1 MATRQ
6 TASTRNN
13 SVEKIKMKKNSRQ
26 SNINEEPINNA
37 KRRRTEK
44 NDIQKTHIQYDSLE
58 KYGYHFKND
67 KLVSIETGKP
77 FKFDVFSDNDENQK
91 RYESVGKLIDNAVFE
106 LLENTCQLQR
116 ITVPVN
122 AKKGEHTSFIFTS
135 NDLSTA
141 NYLMVIIHG
150 TGVVRAGQWSRKLI
164 INEGLEVGSQMEYIR
179 RARAAGYAVIITNT
193 NLNSF
198 ESPRFLRRSA
208 ICPIRGSST
217 AEEHGCYVW
226 EHFIRPSHAKHICIM
241 AHSYGGAVVL
251 EMAHRFLKEFDKRV
265 FAVALTDSPMT
276 IYGRRVKKNVLKMLK
291 KRMINWVVDTEEVD
305 TDLGEDDCCQI
316 RSAGHT
322 VHEWTSYTA
331 IDAIFDFF
339 IEQRILVDFASSNQ
353 CGLAPGFQSL
363 YSILQ
368 ATKTKMGSR
377 TLRANL
383 MEPLI
388 DVNSIH
394 YRQDAVENLIDDE
407 KLMFQ
412 IQTILLH
419 FTDVERIILA
429 CIQEN
434 PSRTVSAAEKRITM
448 INQLRRILDILPT
461 LQQALEQ
468 STSDLLKN
476 LCSILN
482 DQRFQVILDILNSQ
496 LTIEQTVSSNGFLAT
511 KIRRIFSI
519 RSGFDERL
527 DSLRAD
533 VIVVI
538 DDVELLEKEFSERFN
553 MPVRYNLTN
562 ARGFSLEI
570 IGEFKGILPANVIS
584 VAKRQKSTFITTLQ
598 LAHLSD
604 RFELLYNDICLLTDQ
619 IILILLAK
627 IRPHFGCMYRL
638 IEAISIIDMIQSF
651 AEVSK
656 ARDYVRPMFGLNTK
670 VIKGR
675 HPVIDL
681 FGQQKPI
688 ANDIELCK
696 EMNIILVT
704 GPNMSGKSTYLRQI
718 ALLQILAQ
726 IGCFVPAEQA
736 RFRIVNEIF
745 SKIRQHDNLFT
756 GQSTF
761 SSEINHIAFI
771 LNCMT
776 PNSMIILDEICSS
789 TSTNEG
795 LALATSI
802 TETLCRSQAFV
813 IIATHLQQLTSVG
826 YIYRNLANYHF
837 NVIYNDKIGSDTD
850 SDSINRLRRFHP
862 QTILNQLKEQNT
874 IIYSYT
880 LRPGICKDLHYGIAL
895 ASQIEDLQ
903 TVVELAKCV
912 AKYYIRKKE
921 SIINQMSNIPNL
933 LMKRVIIMKGFCDL
947 IYDVSNNTI
956 QFIEQQ
962 RIYLENFQKR
972 MHQYWSISSTTTS
985 SCDDDD
991 NDILVESPTIENN

>member
-1 MATRQ
+1 M
-6 TASTRNN
+6 
-13 SVEKIKMKKNSRQ
+13 
-26 SNINEEPINNA
+26 
-37 KRRRTEK
+37 
-44 NDIQKTHIQYDSLE
+44 
-58 KYGYHFKND
+58 
-67 KLVSIETGKP
+67 
-77 FKFDVFSDNDENQK
+77 
-91 RYESVGKLIDNAVFE
+91 
-106 LLENTCQLQR
+106 
-116 ITVPVN
+116 
-122 AKKGEHTSFIFTS
+122 
-135 NDLSTA
+135 
-141 NYLMVIIHG
+141 
-150 TGVVRAGQWSRKLI
+150 
-164 INEGLEVGSQMEYIR
+164 
-179 RARAAGYAVIITNT
+179 
-193 NLNSF
+193 
-198 ESPRFLRRSA
+198 
-208 ICPIRGSST
+208 
-217 AEEHGCYVW
+217 
-226 EHFIRPSHAKHICIM
+226 
-241 AHSYGGAVVL
+241 GG
-251 EMAHRFLKEFDKRV
+251 
-265 FAVALTDSPMT
+265 
-276 IYGRRVKKNVLKMLK
+276 
-291 KRMINWVVDTEEVD
+291 
-305 TDLGEDDCCQI
+305 
-316 RSAGHT
+316 
-322 VHEWTSYTA
+322 
-331 IDAIFDFF
+331 
-339 IEQRILVDFASSNQ
+339 
-353 CGLAPGFQSL
+353 
-363 YSILQ
+363 
-368 ATKTKMGSR
+368 R

-434 PSRTVSAAEKRITM
+434 PSRTVTAAEKRITM

-468 STSDLLKN
+468 STCELLKN

-482 DQRFQVILDILNSQ
+482 DQRFQAILDLLNGQ
-496 LTIEQTVSSNGFLAT
+496 LTTEQTVSSNGFLAS
-511 KIRRIFSI
+511 KIRRIFAI
-519 RSGFDERL
+519 RNGLDERL

-533 VIVVI
+533 VIVLI
-538 DDVELLEKEFSERFN
+538 DDVELLEKEFSERFS

-570 IGEFKGILPANVIS
+570 IGEFKGVLPANVIS

-627 IRPHFGCMYRL
+627 IRPHFGCMYKL
-638 IEAISIIDMIQSF
+638 VEAISIIDMIQSF
-651 AEVSK
+651 AEVAK
-656 ARDYVRPMFGLNTK
+656 ARDYVRPMFGPNTK
-670 VIKGR
+670 ISKAR

-696 EMNIILVT
+696 EMNVILVT

-736 RFRIVNEIF
+736 RFRIVHEIF

-761 SSEINHIAFI
+761 SSEINHISFI
-771 LNCMT
+771 LSSMT

-802 TETLCRSQAFV
+802 TETLCRSQAFS

-826 YIYRNLANYHF
+826 YIHRNLANYHF
-837 NVIYNDKIGSDTD
+837 DVIYNDKISSDVD
-850 SDSINRLRRFHP
+850 SDLAHRSRHFHPPQAMLNRL
-862 QTILNQLKEQNT
+862 QEQNN

-921 SIINQMSNIPNL
+921 SVMNQLSNIPNL
-933 LMKRVIIMKGFCDL
+933 LMKRVIIMKSFCDL
-947 IYDVSNNTI
+947 IYDVSNNAI

-962 RIYLENFQKR
+962 RVYLENFQKR
-972 MHQYWSISSTTTS
+972 MHQHWSISSTTATS
-985 SCDDDD
+985 SEEDDDD
-991 NDILVESPTIENN
+991 ILIELTPSPTIENE